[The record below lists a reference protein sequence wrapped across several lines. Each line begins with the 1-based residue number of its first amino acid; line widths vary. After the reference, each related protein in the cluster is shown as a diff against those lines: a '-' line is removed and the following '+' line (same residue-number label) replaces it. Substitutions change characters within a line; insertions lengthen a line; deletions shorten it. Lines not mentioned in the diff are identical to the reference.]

1 MSYDFSLLELNYCII
16 LHVLETRAS
25 SAGSLKAFFADVMNL
40 QVRERTREKIGQTS
54 QKPKGCKLIRGQ
66 LLKWWVSPTNPWV
79 FLLQK
84 DQHLGWRLGVPPYPV
99 GTAWIKFQ
107 ELRGCAKRMK
117 NNTGLQRWAPR
128 IETNWQGIWLMKWEM
143 YNSIIYI
150 YIWYFCRENTKLKA
164 FGGDIFSFHDP
175 NCKIV
180 WMKSKSLKNMFIRN
194 QLENKTVMVLCS
206 LKQSFCDINFGV
218 WWVGNHPDW
227 NNQFNK
233 TPWMF
238 EIWGWKTFRN
248 FGHIYVAPE
257 KGSTPD
263 PFLKVEKN
271 YPENL
276 GSFVKPH
283 WTPPNP

>member
-1 MSYDFSLLELNYCII
+1 MRFEKCGSTVFVWFFHPSFDCGKVSRNQFRGRSTLKHNPTFDMSYDFSLLELNYCII

-25 SAGSLKAFFADVMNL
+25 SASSLKAFFADVMNL

-66 LLKWWVSPTNPWV
+66 LLKWWVSPKNPWV

-150 YIWYFCRENTKLKA
+150 YIWVNY
-164 FGGDIFSFHDP
+164 
-175 NCKIV
+175 
-180 WMKSKSLKNMFIRN
+180 
-194 QLENKTVMVLCS
+194 
-206 LKQSFCDINFGV
+206 
-218 WWVGNHPDW
+218 
-227 NNQFNK
+227 NN
-233 TPWMF
+233 
-238 EIWGWKTFRN
+238 
-248 FGHIYVAPE
+248 
-257 KGSTPD
+257 S
-263 PFLKVEKN
+263 
-271 YPENL
+271 
-276 GSFVKPH
+276 
-283 WTPPNP
+283 